1 MIICHIN
8 DFCCKSEQSILN
20 DGLIENI
27 MWYCYLNEM
36 QQLGINVRWKGIEI
50 TN

>member
-1 MIICHIN
+1 MIIWYIN
-8 DFCCKSEQSILN
+8 NFCCKSEQSILI
-20 DGLIENI
+20 DSLIENT

-36 QQLGINVRWKGIEI
+36 QQLGINIRWKI